1 MTVKFF
7 LLLIIA
13 YILFTFVYYY
23 IKYMNKHK
31 LIMIFGKKGSG
42 KTTYMVKLAYK
53 YSRQGRP
60 VFSNV
65 DIPNTYHFDDSDIGQ
80 YGFPENSVIMVDE
93 VGMIWDNRD
102 FKNFQNYVRDYFKLQ
117 RHYKHTV
124 YLFSQSFDIDKK
136 LRDLTDQMYL
146 ITNFMNCMSILR
158 RINKKVGIVET
169 SNGES
174 KLIDQYVFDSL
185 LFFWCGSIQFTWL
198 PNWIGM
204 YDSFERP
211 QLPFK
216 DYHLQEGKIER
227 NTIIRRCRTLFDW
240 FLCRLGLSK
249 EMFKI
254 DNPLDP
260 KDGEQSA
267 AESGESSAE
276 KNFNI

>member
-1 MTVKFF
+1 MTFKFL

-13 YILFTFVYYY
+13 YVLFTFIYYY
-23 IKYMNKHK
+23 VKYMNKHK

-53 YSRQGRP
+53 YSKQGRP

-80 YGFPENSVIMVDE
+80 FGFPENSVIMVDE

-174 KLIDQYVFDSL
+174 KLTDQYVFDSL
-185 LFFWCGSIQFTWL
+185 LFFWCGSIQITWL

-216 DYHLQEGKIER
+216 DYELQEGKIER
-227 NTIIRRCRTLFDW
+227 NNLIRRCRSLFNW
-240 FLCRLGLSK
+240 IMLRIGISK
-249 EMFKI
+249 EDFQ
-254 DNPLDP
+254 DLDDQDP
-260 KDGEQSA
+260 ERQLSE
-267 AESGESSAE
+267 AESSEAASSR
-276 KNFNI
+276 KSTI

>member
-1 MTVKFF
+1 MVKLFPAI
-7 LLLIIA
+7 IIA
-13 YILFTFVYYY
+13 YILFNFIYYY
-23 IKYMNKHK
+23 IKYMNPHK

-53 YSRQGRP
+53 YSKKGRP

-65 DIPNTYHFDDSDIGQ
+65 DIPNTYHFDDSDIGRF
-80 YGFPENSVIMVDE
+80 GFPENSVILVDE

-146 ITNFMNCMSILR
+146 ITNFMNCMSVLR

-174 KLIDQYVFDSL
+174 KLTDQYVFDSL

-204 YDSFERP
+204 YNSFESP
-211 QLPFK
+211 QLEFK
-216 DYHLQEGKIER
+216 DYKLLEGKIER
-227 NTIIRRCRTLFDW
+227 NNIIRRCKSLFNW
-240 FLCRLGLSK
+240 LLCRFGFSK
-249 EMFKI
+249 EDFEAI
-254 DNPLDP
+254 NSPDP
-260 KDGEQSA
+260 DTEQPE
-267 AESGESSAE
+267 AESSGSWADL
-276 KNFNI
+276 NF